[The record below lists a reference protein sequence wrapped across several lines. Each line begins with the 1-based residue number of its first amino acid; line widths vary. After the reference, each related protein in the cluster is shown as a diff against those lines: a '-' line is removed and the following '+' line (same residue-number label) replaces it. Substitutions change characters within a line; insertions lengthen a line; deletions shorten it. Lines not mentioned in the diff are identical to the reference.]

1 MIDMTWTELLETLA
15 NGENSGVEF
24 RRDDLSPQ
32 DLAGE
37 LVAFSNLEGGMVVL
51 GVEDDGTVSGLTR
64 PPSDL
69 EEWARS
75 VCRDKIRPPIVPF
88 FTTMREVGDDKD
100 IAIVRVSRGYNVH
113 ALRHDNA
120 ERYLIRF
127 GTRSLDPRP
136 EELDQ
141 LFRRGRAT
149 RVERLPVSGTAI
161 EHLDRR
167 RLRNCFQDV
176 RELDL
181 PADDDE
187 DAWRFLL
194 SNTWIME
201 EGCATVGGLLLFG
214 STPNRFLPHAG
225 IGAAAYPG
233 TGKDRAARERA
244 TLRGPITPLLDAN
257 GDLVEA
263 GLVEQALEFV
273 GRNAPGSVAVEDG
286 AGRVEWPPAYP
297 DEVLRETVVNAL
309 VHRDYLLADADIELS
324 VYSDR
329 LEVVSPGCLPSG
341 ITPDRMRLGTRTTRN
356 ELLKAIMDQ
365 YRYHR
370 CSENAGMGVR
380 RIIIEGMREHNG
392 TEPGLIE
399 QDERFIVRLSTKK
412 ANGESEA

>member
-1 MIDMTWTELLETLA
+1 MIDMTRTELLETLA

-88 FTTMREVGDDKD
+88 FTTMREFEDDKD

-149 RVERLPVSGTAI
+149 RVELQPVSGTAI

-167 RLRNCFQDV
+167 RLRNCFRDI

-181 PADDDE
+181 PADHDE

-194 SNTWIME
+194 SNTWMMA
-201 EGCATVGGLLLFG
+201 EGCVTVGGLLLFG

-225 IGAAAYPG
+225 ISAAAYPG
-233 TGKDRAARERA
+233 TDKDCAARERA
-244 TLRGPITPLLDAN
+244 ALRGPITPLLDAN

-273 GRNAPGSVAVEDG
+273 RRNAPGSVAIEDG
-286 AGRVEWPPAYP
+286 AGRAERSAYP
-297 DEVLRETVVNAL
+297 DEVLREAVVNAL

-329 LEVVSPGCLPSG
+329 LEVASPGCLPSG

-365 YRYHR
+365 YRYYR
-370 CSENAGMGVR
+370 CSENAGPGGR

-399 QDERFIVRLSTKK
+399 QDERFIVRLSAK
-412 ANGESEA
+412 APDGESEA